1 MSDLQHTSVTGDT
14 AHSLS
19 QGSSPAADP
28 TPALDGDERDNR
40 SRPRHA
46 CGTITLTRLSLA
58 AIDDASCFAW
68 VHDISENGIGLDVLG
83 RLGAGVDL
91 VFELKGSGENE
102 KIRLHARVIHAT
114 RSGKF
119 FRLGCKFTR
128 PLRPAVLE
136 TIVRK
141 MRGL

>member
-1 MSDLQHTSVTGDT
+1 MSDPQHTRAAGDT

-19 QGSSPAADP
+19 QGSFPADG
-28 TPALDGDERDNR
+28 PAPARDGDEPENR
-40 SRPRHA
+40 SRPRHVS
-46 CGTITLTRLSLA
+46 GTITLTRMSLA
-58 AIDDASCFAW
+58 AVDEASYFAW

-83 RLGAGVDL
+83 RLGTGVDL
-91 VFELKGSGENE
+91 IFELKGSGENE
-102 KIRLHARVIHAT
+102 KIRVHAQVIHAT